1 MKHGDAKS
9 LTRSVVQSTTFSRW
23 LTKLKDRAA
32 VMRINARIRRVAE
45 TGNFGDAKPVR
56 DGVNEIRIDYGP
68 GYRLYYQQHG
78 PIIVVLLAGGD
89 KSTQDAD
96 INRAIELAK
105 EWKP

>member
-1 MKHGDAKS
+1 MDYTQLMLGII
-9 LTRSVVQSTTFSRW
+9 QSTTFSLR
-23 LTKLKDRAA
+23 LAKLKDRA
-32 VMRINARIRRVAE
+32 VIMRINARIRRVAE

-56 DGVNEIRIDYGP
+56 DGVNEIRLDYGP
-68 GYRLYYQQHG
+68 GYRLYYLQQG

-96 INRAIELAK
+96 INRALEIAK

>member
-1 MKHGDAKS
+1 MDYTQ
-9 LTRSVVQSTTFSRW
+9 LMLEIIQSTTFSRW
-23 LTKLKDRAA
+23 LAKLKDRSAI
-32 VMRINARIRRVAE
+32 MRINARIRRVAE

-68 GYRLYYQQHG
+68 GYRLYYLQQG

-96 INRAIELAK
+96 INRAIEIAK